1 MGCFIRKSSRTA
13 KELGHVVCA
22 LCTAPPLPGYGH
34 LCVSVWRF
42 HGAPGAEGSDCHPVS
57 QALGFCFVL
66 GLLLGANHRVQIRDS
81 KKK

>member
-1 MGCFIRKSSRTA
+1 MWS
-13 KELGHVVCA
+13 V
-22 LCTAPPLPGYGH
+22 LCVQLPPLPGYGH

-81 KKK
+81 KKKIDYKICDMCDHEGT